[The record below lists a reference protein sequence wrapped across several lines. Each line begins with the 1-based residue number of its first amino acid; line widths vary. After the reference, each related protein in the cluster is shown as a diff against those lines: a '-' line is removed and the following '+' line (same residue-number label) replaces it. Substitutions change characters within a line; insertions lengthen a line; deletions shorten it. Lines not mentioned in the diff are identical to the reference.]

1 MIVFVVVCRASN
13 DGFHLPTDTK
23 VAIIMIAAGTGIAPF
38 RGFIQERAAQMVCGR
53 EIGPTILYYG
63 CRIEQDLLYSNELD
77 KWSKLGAVQIK
88 IAFSRQSD
96 ENKKYVQHLIWEDRN
111 EIAKL
116 YREGTRFYTCGSARK
131 LAASVK
137 TCFIKIIV
145 DDQQCDE
152 EKAAKIL
159 ENISIDQYNV
169 DVVA

>member
-1 MIVFVVVCRASN
+1 
-13 DGFHLPTDTK
+13 
-23 VAIIMIAAGTGIAPF
+23 
-38 RGFIQERAAQMVCGR
+38 
-53 EIGPTILYYG
+53 
-63 CRIEQDLLYSNELD
+63 LLYSNELD

-116 YREGTRFYTCGSARK
+116 YHEGARFYTCGSAKK

-137 TCFIKIIV
+137 ACFIKIIA

-159 ENISIDQYNV
+159 EKISIDRYNV
-169 DVVA
+169 DVFASKFIFFFQIKKFKNPSETSTIVNIYLYERQLFFVFF